1 MASENT
7 HRAQG
12 EPCRTRSLRGGNG
25 RGAKAAGKATKARG
39 TLRHEG
45 KFLGTYTISEDGKK
59 LTVWLLSK
67 PEDGWTDGHPGAPEA
82 METSLR
88 KEGDET
94 RARKI

>member
-1 MASENT
+1 MQNAVVARWQ
-7 HRAQG
+7 RAG
-12 EPCRTRSLRGGNG
+12 RHG
-25 RGAKAAGKATKARG
+25 RGQGNQGKG

-82 METSLR
+82 VETSLR

-94 RARKI
+94 RARKT